1 MVLSVE
7 VAKACLSRHGRKEC
21 VRCQK
26 EQNSIALE
34 HSRRNSDGRIKKG
47 GKNVRS
53 RPAKIASV
61 DIDVCVYDRA
71 DKQQSPLRPS
81 NCGSWQPQ
89 MTSAGTA
96 YVQIGSLSNVKQLRA
111 CTPISRVSFPCQICV
126 DFVTVDIPSVLS
138 RFCLPNRAQNVF
150 LYREPMV

>member
-1 MVLSVE
+1 MVIE

-34 HSRRNSDGRIKKG
+34 HSRRKGDGRIKFK
-47 GKNVRS
+47 KEREKKKKKKKREKKEENIRS

-71 DKQQSPLRPS
+71 DKHQSPLRSS

-89 MTSAGTA
+89 MTSAGTSH
-96 YVQIGSLSNVKQLRA
+96 VQIGS
-111 CTPISRVSFPCQICV
+111 TTSRVSHCPASNNRVHAHPFP
-126 DFVTVDIPSVLS
+126 VLHF
-138 RFCLPNRAQNVF
+138 RVRYVLT
-150 LYREPMV
+150 L